1 MLETDKELE
10 KFVKYVIKQSRTNL
24 TKLKKNSSKKLYD
37 SLKGESKLFKN
48 SFGVYFSM
56 EDYGHYQDKGVN
68 GVGPATKGKTV
79 VRNGAYSYTT
89 KRPPISALDKWI
101 VRKGI
106 APRNKEGKFISR
118 TSLKYAIAN
127 SIYRNGIKPSL
138 FFTKPFEA
146 AFSKLPSELIEKYG
160 LDAITLF
167 NSTIE
172 QPKIK

>member
-1 MLETDKELE
+1 MLETDKELQ
-10 KFVKYVIKQSRTNL
+10 KFVKYIVQQSRTNL

-68 GVGPATKGKTV
+68 GAGPGTKGKTV
-79 VRNGAYSYTT
+79 VRNGKYSYTT

-138 FFTKPFEA
+138 FFTKPFEK

-160 LDAITLF
+160 LDVITLF
-167 NSTIE
+167 NQTVE
-172 QPKIK
+172 QPKAR